1 MGTRRVLTSFAMKMS
16 ASMKG
21 VLAASIALVAIVL
34 VISVQYGDDAVE
46 EARESM
52 FDRDEAHVSSH
63 AMKKAAKK
71 KAAKAHG
78 KKKPHK
84 YVKGENTL
92 RSRIHK
98 ALKVAQKSLRHAHGK
113 KQKMAAKAA
122 VKAALADAGVAD
134 ADNAG
139 TIAWANRNLDAAKK
153 WSDHALKRDAK
164 SLGKVAAWKVGD
176 RKQGI
181 LMRRKCERAVQ
192 SMIAVASATKN
203 KEMVAKE
210 DKLRAAGKLK
220 SYDGPIKKAR
230 KASQYAG
237 KMVENAR
244 AALAATLGTKARIA
258 AKHALLRAQN
268 AMHDASTILR
278 MEMGKKS
285 VITSNRL
292 QSDGARLVGENE
304 LHYRC
309 RKTFHRA
316 NRVLKLV
323 NAALNHARKNHYAHK
338 EAVMKQTQKIT
349 MEKAAK
355 LAHKERR
362 MKSEARRKALGI
374 KTKQEYAALLAKQ
387 ALKYGELARDD
398 ARKAAK
404 AGKLAAAKALE
415 SANVKAELGGA
426 KGKKTSTKTVTEAL
440 QRENIAADL
449 AAKMEDAIVTGGHI
463 PHEVQELVM
472 DGHGKVKA
480 TALSAARTA
489 AVEANVDLATSED
502 FNNFVNHK
510 KAWKKHY
517 KKIFNKKMSALKG
530 H

>member
-1 MGTRRVLTSFAMKMS
+1 MMPRRGLRVVLTSFAMKMS

-46 EARESM
+46 EARETM
-52 FDRDEAHVSSH
+52 FDRADAHTASH
-63 AMKKAAKK
+63 AVKKAA
-71 KAAKAHG
+71 
-78 KKKPHK
+78 K

-268 AMHDASTILR
+268 AMHDANTILR

-374 KTKQEYAALLAKQ
+374 KTKQEYAAYLAKQ
-387 ALKYGELARDD
+387 ALKFGELARDD

-449 AAKMEDAIVTGGHI
+449 AAKAAKMEDAIVTGGHI

>member
-1 MGTRRVLTSFAMKMS
+1 MGKNV
-16 ASMKG
+16 
-21 VLAASIALVAIVL
+21 
-34 VISVQYGDDAVE
+34 VQAKTWAV
-46 EARESM
+46 
-52 FDRDEAHVSSH
+52 
-63 AMKKAAKK
+63 
-71 KAAKAHG
+71 G
-78 KKKPHK
+78 
-84 YVKGENTL
+84 
-92 RSRIHK
+92 
-98 ALKVAQKSLRHAHGK
+98 
-113 KQKMAAKAA
+113 
-122 VKAALADAGVAD
+122 
-134 ADNAG
+134 
-139 TIAWANRNLDAAKK
+139 
-153 WSDHALKRDAK
+153 ALKRDAQA
-164 SLGKVAAWKVGD
+164 LGKVAAWTKGD
-176 RKQGI
+176 RQAGLKASK
-181 LMRRKCERAVQ
+181 KCERAVQ
-192 SMIAVASATKN
+192 AMIAVASKTKN
-203 KEMVAKE
+203 SEMVAKE
-210 DKLRAAGKLK
+210 DELRQKGKMK
-220 SYDGPIKKAR
+220 SYDVQIKEAR
-230 KASQYAG
+230 KAAQYAE
-237 KMVENAR
+237 KSVDHAR
-244 AALAATLGTKARIA
+244 AALAMTLGTKARIA
-258 AKHALLRAQN
+258 ARHALIRAKD
-268 AMHDASTILR
+268 AVHDANTILK
-278 MEMGKKS
+278 MEVGKAN

-292 QSDGARLVGENE
+292 QSDGARLVGESE
-304 LHYRC
+304 LNYRC
-309 RKTFHRA
+309 RKMFHRA

-323 NAALNHARKNHYAHK
+323 NTALTHARKNHYAHK

-374 KTKQEYAALLAKQ
+374 KTKQEYAAYLAKQ
-387 ALKYGELARDD
+387 ALKFGELARDD

-449 AAKMEDAIVTGGHI
+449 AAKAAKMEDAIVTGGHI

>member
-71 KAAKAHG
+71 APKKAAHG
-78 KKKPHK
+78 KKHHK

-230 KASQYAG
+230 KASRYAG

-244 AALAATLGTKARIA
+244 AALA

-268 AMHDASTILR
+268 AMHDANPILR
-278 MEMGKKS
+278 MEMGKKN

-323 NAALNHARKNHYAHK
+323 NAAL
-338 EAVMKQTQKIT
+338 
-349 MEKAAK
+349 
-355 LAHKERR
+355 
-362 MKSEARRKALGI
+362 
-374 KTKQEYAALLAKQ
+374 
-387 ALKYGELARDD
+387 
-398 ARKAAK
+398 
-404 AGKLAAAKALE
+404 
-415 SANVKAELGGA
+415 
-426 KGKKTSTKTVTEAL
+426 
-440 QRENIAADL
+440 
-449 AAKMEDAIVTGGHI
+449 
-463 PHEVQELVM
+463 
-472 DGHGKVKA
+472 
-480 TALSAARTA
+480 
-489 AVEANVDLATSED
+489 
-502 FNNFVNHK
+502 
-510 KAWKKHY
+510 
-517 KKIFNKKMSALKG
+517 
-530 H
+530 

>member
-1 MGTRRVLTSFAMKMS
+1 VAS
-16 ASMKG
+16 A
-21 VLAASIALVAIVL
+21 IAIVAIVCVL
-34 VISVQYGDDAVE
+34 SVQYGDDAIDNT
-46 EARESM
+46 RESVAEH
-52 FDRDEAHVSSH
+52 DAVHVASH
-63 AMKKAAKK
+63 AAVAAHKKAKAKAKK
-71 KAAKAHG
+71 AHH
-78 KKKPHK
+78 HK

-98 ALKVAQKSLRHAHGK
+98 ALKVAAKSMGKAHGK
-113 KQKMAAKAA
+113 KQKLAAKAA

-164 SLGKVAAWKVGD
+164 ALGKVAAWKVGD

-181 LMRRKCERAVQ
+181 KMRRKCERAVQ

-203 KEMVAKE
+203 KEMVARE
-210 DKLRAAGKLK
+210 DKLRQEGKLK

-230 KASQYAG
+230 KASKYAG

-268 AMHDASTILR
+268 AMHDANTILR
-278 MEMGKKS
+278 MEMSKKN
-285 VITSNRL
+285 VITGNRL

-374 KTKQEYAALLAKQ
+374 KTKQEYAAYLAKQ

-404 AGKLAAAKALE
+404 AGKLAAQKALE
-415 SANVKAELGGA
+415 SANVKADLSGA
-426 KGKKTSTKTVTEAL
+426 KGKKASTKTVTEAL

-449 AAKMEDAIVTGGHI
+449 AAKAAKMEDAIVTGGHI
-463 PHEVQELVM
+463 PKEVQQLVM
-472 DGHGKVKA
+472 DSNGKIKG
-480 TALSAARTA
+480 TALTAARTA
-489 AVEANVDLATSED
+489 AAQASVDLESNED
-502 FNNFVNHK
+502 FHNFVNHK
-510 KAWKKHY
+510 KTWKKHY
-517 KKIFNKKMSALKG
+517 KKIFKQKMAKFKA

>member
-1 MGTRRVLTSFAMKMS
+1 MG
-16 ASMKG
+16 
-21 VLAASIALVAIVL
+21 
-34 VISVQYGDDAVE
+34 
-46 EARESM
+46 
-52 FDRDEAHVSSH
+52 
-63 AMKKAAKK
+63 
-71 KAAKAHG
+71 
-78 KKKPHK
+78 
-84 YVKGENTL
+84 
-92 RSRIHK
+92 
-98 ALKVAQKSLRHAHGK
+98 
-113 KQKMAAKAA
+113 
-122 VKAALADAGVAD
+122 
-134 ADNAG
+134 
-139 TIAWANRNLDAAKK
+139 DAAKK
-153 WSDHALKRDAK
+153 WADHAPKRDAK

-176 RKQGI
+176 RKTGI

-203 KEMVAKE
+203 KEMVARE
-210 DKLRAAGKLK
+210 DKLRAEGKLK

-230 KASQYAG
+230 
-237 KMVENAR
+237 N
-244 AALAATLGTKARIA
+244 A

-268 AMHDASTILR
+268 AMHDANTILR
-278 MEMGKKS
+278 MEMGKKN
-285 VITSNRL
+285 VVTSNRL

-316 NRVLKLV
+316 NRVLKLG
-323 NAALNHARKNHYAHK
+323 NAALDHARKNHYAHK

-362 MKSEARRKALGI
+362 AKSEARRKALGI
-374 KTKQEYAALLAKQ
+374 KTKEEYAALLAKQ

-398 ARKAAK
+398 AHKAAK

-415 SANVKAELGGA
+415 SANVKAELSGA

-449 AAKMEDAIVTGGHI
+449 AAKAAKMESAIVTGGHI
-463 PHEVQELVM
+463 PKAVMALVS

-480 TALSAARTA
+480 TALTAARTA

-502 FNNFVNHK
+502 FHNFVNHK
-510 KAWKKHY
+510 KSWKKHY
-517 KKIFNKKMSALKG
+517 KKIFHKKMANLKG
-530 H
+530 N

>member
-1 MGTRRVLTSFAMKMS
+1 MGLHFVCFSNNKRVATMS
-16 ASMKG
+16 SSKKTVWFTASLAVLVLFVG
-21 VLAASIALVAIVL
+21 VLAASDA
-34 VISVQYGDDAVE
+34 DAVVPEADFMEMGAGSGLE
-46 EARESM
+46 EA
-52 FDRDEAHVSSH
+52 
-63 AMKKAAKK
+63 
-71 KAAKAHG
+71 
-78 KKKPHK
+78 PI
-84 YVKGENTL
+84 KGEDTL

-98 ALKVAQKSLRHAHGK
+98 ALKVAAHSLGKAHGK
-113 KQKMAAKAA
+113 NQKLAAKAA

-139 TIAWANRNLDAAKK
+139 TIAWANRNLRQAKK
-153 WSDHALKRDAK
+153 WADHALKRDAK
-164 SLGKVAAWKVGD
+164 ALGKVAAWKAGD
-176 RKQGI
+176 RKTGI
-181 LMRRKCERAVQ
+181 KMRRKCERAIQ

-203 KEMVAKE
+203 KEMVARE
-210 DKLRAAGKLK
+210 DKLRQEGKLK

-230 KASQYAG
+230 KASKYAG

-268 AMHDASTILR
+268 AMHDANTILR
-278 MEMGKKS
+278 MEMSKKN
-285 VITSNRL
+285 VITGNRL

-374 KTKQEYAALLAKQ
+374 KTKEEYAAYLAKQ

-398 ARKAAK
+398 AKKAAE
-404 AGKLAAAKALE
+404 AGKLAAEKAKE
-415 SANVKAELGGA
+415 SAHVKSKLGVNA
-426 KGKKTSTKTVTEAL
+426 TSTATVTEAL

-449 AAKMEDAIVTGGHI
+449 AAKAAQMEDAIVTGG
-463 PHEVQELVM
+463 EVPQVVM
-472 DGHGKVKA
+472 DLIADKTGQVRENV
-480 TALSAARTA
+480 LSAARASA
-489 AVEANVDLATSED
+489 AETQTSFETDED
-502 FNNFVNHK
+502 FHEFVTHRK
-510 KAWKKHY
+510 RWMKHY
-517 KKIFNKKMSALKG
+517 KAQYEENMKDLGQDSTAPASSIDAA
-530 H
+530 

>member
-1 MGTRRVLTSFAMKMS
+1 M
-16 ASMKG
+16 
-21 VLAASIALVAIVL
+21 
-34 VISVQYGDDAVE
+34 
-46 EARESM
+46 
-52 FDRDEAHVSSH
+52 
-63 AMKKAAKK
+63 
-71 KAAKAHG
+71 
-78 KKKPHK
+78 
-84 YVKGENTL
+84 
-92 RSRIHK
+92 
-98 ALKVAQKSLRHAHGK
+98 
-113 KQKMAAKAA
+113 
-122 VKAALADAGVAD
+122 
-134 ADNAG
+134 
-139 TIAWANRNLDAAKK
+139 
-153 WSDHALKRDAK
+153 

-203 KEMVAKE
+203 KEMVARE

-268 AMHDASTILR
+268 AMHDANTILR
-278 MEMGKKS
+278 MEMSKKN
-285 VITSNRL
+285 VITGNRL

-374 KTKQEYAALLAKQ
+374 KTKQEYAAYLAKQ
-387 ALKYGELARDD
+387 ALKFGELARDD

-404 AGKLAAAKALE
+404 AGKLVAAKALE

-449 AAKMEDAIVTGGHI
+449 AAKAAKMEDAIVTGGHI
-463 PHEVQELVM
+463 PKAVMALVS
-472 DGHGKVKA
+472 DGHGEVKA
-480 TALSAARTA
+480 TALTAARTA
-489 AVEANVDLATSED
+489 NVEANVDLATSED
-502 FNNFVNHK
+502 FHNFVSHK

-517 KKIFNKKMSALKG
+517 KKIFSKKMAGLKG

>member
-1 MGTRRVLTSFAMKMS
+1 MMPWGLRVVLTSFAMKMS

-46 EARESM
+46 EARETM
-52 FDRDEAHVSSH
+52 FDRADAHTASH
-63 AMKKAAKK
+63 AVKKAAKK
-71 KAAKAHG
+71 AHKAG
-78 KKKPHK
+78 KKKAHK

-230 KASQYAG
+230 
-237 KMVENAR
+237 
-244 AALAATLGTKARIA
+244 IA

-268 AMHDASTILR
+268 AMHDANTILR

-374 KTKQEYAALLAKQ
+374 KTKQEYAAYLAKQ

-449 AAKMEDAIVTGGHI
+449 AAKAAKMEDAIVTGGHI
-463 PHEVQELVM
+463 PHEVEQLVM
-472 DGHGKVKA
+472 DGHGKVQNSS
-480 TALSAARTA
+480 LFHQ
-489 AVEANVDLATSED
+489 
-502 FNNFVNHK
+502 FN
-510 KAWKKHY
+510 Y
-517 KKIFNKKMSALKG
+517 
-530 H
+530 